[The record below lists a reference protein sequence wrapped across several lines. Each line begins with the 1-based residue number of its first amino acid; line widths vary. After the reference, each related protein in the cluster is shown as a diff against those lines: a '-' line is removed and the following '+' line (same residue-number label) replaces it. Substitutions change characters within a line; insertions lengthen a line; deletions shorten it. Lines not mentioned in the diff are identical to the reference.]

1 MFHPNDCIIQMSF
14 MFGWNVSSLSFNDRL
29 RAVFRT
35 PDDRSESTSTK
46 DLGTMEEHGSG
57 PALHGF
63 DTLRIDQ
70 LHLGSESQGLTWA
83 TSLLSEYG
91 PQPEPYWQQ
100 EMIEANFPADMRD
113 EVRVMRWI
121 EYAHLRPALCAAIF
135 LYKFSINKGSEMEK
149 CPDPENGTTVEDT
162 SSSGE
167 GGRPDRSLIRQH
179 KIFGVA
185 EAKTSSVCM
194 AGRGEERRDIL
205 ENISRYCSD
214 WPSKEN
220 KDPSQILSVANSWQT
235 KARQFVYQVSLV
247 DPSFYCLTHHC
258 TCSKKKGMAPADYPN
273 MHAHNHCQSNT
284 LLVCNT

>member
-1 MFHPNDCIIQMSF
+1 
-14 MFGWNVSSLSFNDRL
+14 VSSLSFNDRL

-46 DLGTMEEHGSG
+46 HLGTMEEHGSG

-220 KDPSQILSVANSWQT
+220 KDPSQILSVTNSWQT

-247 DPSFYCLTHHC
+247 DPLFLFVFLR
-258 TCSKKKGMAPADYPN
+258 
-273 MHAHNHCQSNT
+273 Q
-284 LLVCNT
+284 